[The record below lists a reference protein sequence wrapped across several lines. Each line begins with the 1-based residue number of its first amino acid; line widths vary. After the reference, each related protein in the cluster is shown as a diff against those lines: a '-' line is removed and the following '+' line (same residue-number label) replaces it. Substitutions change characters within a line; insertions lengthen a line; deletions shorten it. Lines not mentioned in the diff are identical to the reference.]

1 MWGDTI
7 QADIFTQWLQ
17 KIASITLAFAELL
30 TVASG
35 MGDAWLRSALLVS
48 TCGKTSPWQERLM
61 LATHQKCSAEV
72 ASVRPLPA
80 EGHWESTGCCSEV
93 RDCESY
99 CACCAA
105 SHSDGCC

>member
-72 ASVRPLPA
+72 ALFVLCQQK
-80 EGHWESTGCCSEV
+80 GTGKAL
-93 RDCESY
+93 D
-99 CACCAA
+99 AA
-105 SHSDGCC
+105 QK